1 MRPLTILLLLL
12 ALFHTTSAR
21 ALNEGLQCVPYARA
35 LTGIEIRGDAYSWW
49 DQAEG
54 RYDRGQQPKVGAVMS
69 FRPHGAMR
77 LGHIAAVRKIVDN
90 RTVLVS
96 HANWSAVDGRRGHIE
111 ENIRVVDAS
120 ADNDW
125 SMVQVWYAPTNALGT
140 TLWPLNG
147 FIYPAQKRGDAE
159 ARLALAQIIGPGA
172 RIAVAADRPGFLFRP
187 NIPAAANETAARPA
201 VAAGSFRLSG
211 KILSEI
217 KRTADREARGNA
229 AGQSAAPV
237 SRKPA
242 HSVTSGPRQLDS
254 VRF

>member
-1 MRPLTILLLLL
+1 MKPLTILLLLL

-96 HANWSAVDGRRGHIE
+96 HANWSVIDGQRGHIE

-125 SMVQVWYAPTNALGT
+125 SLVQVWYAPTNALGT

-159 ARLALAQIIGPGA
+159 ARLALAQIVGVDSGI
-172 RIAVAADRPGFLFRP
+172 
-187 NIPAAANETAARPA
+187 AAANAPPGGPRRAD
-201 VAAGSFRLSG
+201 VAAAAPDTTSKSAAHPPLPPASFRLSG
-211 KILSEI
+211 KILADI
-217 KRTADREARGNA
+217 KRAAAKEMGDAAR
-229 AGQSAAPV
+229 
-237 SRKPA
+237 
-242 HSVTSGPRQLDS
+242 
-254 VRF
+254 